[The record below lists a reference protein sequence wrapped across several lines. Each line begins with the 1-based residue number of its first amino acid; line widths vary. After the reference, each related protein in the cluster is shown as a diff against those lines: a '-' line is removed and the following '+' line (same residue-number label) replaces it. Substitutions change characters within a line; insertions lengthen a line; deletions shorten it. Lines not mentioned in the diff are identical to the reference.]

1 MSGSSQRISK
11 SKKSM
16 SGSSQSIDESKESMS
31 ITKCWT
37 VVLVCHLVS
46 KYRAPPAAKRVVECH
61 PVSKYKAA
69 LVVKQVVECHLVSKY
84 RAPLAAKRVV
94 ECHLVSKYRAPLA
107 TNSNV
112 SKLND
117 NSNVNVYK
125 GRTNK
130 KVKRFGNWNNSWK
143 NVEDNVHCVS

>member
-1 MSGSSQRISK
+1 MSK

-16 SGSSQSIDESKESMS
+16 SGSSKRMSKTRES
-31 ITKCWT
+31 ITKRLT
-37 VVLVCHLVS
+37 I
-46 KYRAPPAAKRVVECH
+46 
-61 PVSKYKAA
+61 A
-69 LVVKQVVECHLVSKY
+69 LVCHLVSKY

-94 ECHLVSKYRAPLA
+94 ECHLVSKYRAPLVAKQVVECHLVSKYKVPLAAKRVVECHLVLKYRVPLA

-143 NVEDNVHCVS
+143 NREDNVHCVS